1 MNIESADVIRLI
13 EQFLKEHS
21 LHTTLEALQ
30 TETGVF
36 LNTVDDDAAFKA
48 DIVKGNW
55 DAVLASVEQAR
66 VPQAKRIDLYE
77 QIIIELVE
85 LQDIN
90 PARAL
95 LRQTEPMD
103 IMRTAEPDRY
113 LHLERLVSRTSFDAR
128 HAYRGNADKDAR
140 RLAIADQLLNEV
152 STAPASRLLTLL
164 GHSIKWQQ
172 QHGQL
177 SEDVPY
183 DLFFGRSQ
191 TIRPPE
197 DKAPHKLL
205 ATIKFPKKQC
215 PHSIAFSADGAYLAT
230 GSADG
235 FIELWNFMS
244 GKLDTGL
251 RYQADGAMMVMDDA
265 VGCLA
270 FSHNGELVCSGAMN
284 GKIKVWNVKSG
295 SGAKRFSAAHSQ
307 SVSCVA
313 FSKDDTQ
320 VLSGGAD
327 SVVRIHGLKSGKMLK
342 EFRGHSAPVTGA
354 VYSDDMT
361 RVLST
366 SEDRSVR
373 VWDANTTACVCSVI
387 PDADKHGL
395 AIPPAHTIVA
405 IPGNSNEFVVATK
418 SPTIYIVSLDG
429 SVRRA
434 ITADKATCNEFLAVA
449 VTPRG
454 KHVLAVSDMSIL
466 HYVDI
471 ETGSIQTTNNKVPLE
486 DVIGMACHPT
496 LNIAAFFSN
505 DRRVP
510 VWTA

>member
-1 MNIESADVIRLI
+1 
-13 EQFLKEHS
+13 
-21 LHTTLEALQ
+21 
-30 TETGVF
+30 
-36 LNTVDDDAAFKA
+36 
-48 DIVKGNW
+48 
-55 DAVLASVEQAR
+55 
-66 VPQAKRIDLYE
+66 
-77 QIIIELVE
+77 
-85 LQDIN
+85 
-90 PARAL
+90 
-95 LRQTEPMD
+95 
-103 IMRTAEPDRY
+103 
-113 LHLERLVSRTSFDAR
+113 
-128 HAYRGNADKDAR
+128 
-140 RLAIADQLLNEV
+140 
-152 STAPASRLLTLL
+152 
-164 GHSIKWQQ
+164 
-172 QHGQL
+172 
-177 SEDVPY
+177 
-183 DLFFGRSQ
+183 
-191 TIRPPE
+191 
-197 DKAPHKLL
+197 
-205 ATIKFPKKQC
+205 
-215 PHSIAFSADGAYLAT
+215 
-230 GSADG
+230 
-235 FIELWNFMS
+235 
-244 GKLDTGL
+244 
-251 RYQADGAMMVMDDA
+251 
-265 VGCLA
+265 
-270 FSHNGELVCSGAMN
+270 
-284 GKIKVWNVKSG
+284 
-295 SGAKRFSAAHSQ
+295 
-307 SVSCVA
+307 
-313 FSKDDTQ
+313 
-320 VLSGGAD
+320 
-327 SVVRIHGLKSGKMLK
+327 
-342 EFRGHSAPVTGA
+342 
-354 VYSDDMT
+354 MT